1 MTHTTI
7 TKKLTKDIHQF
18 LKDWKQ
24 SEEWEFF
31 GVDDWK
37 NFMEGAVSLLKDV
50 VGEKDDEEDI

>member
-1 MTHTTI
+1 MKNITI
-7 TKKLTKDIHQF
+7 TPKLTKNIHQF